1 MSLVQEDVYS
11 FIEEAEAQKSSDE
24 TSTGAELRSTSLAL
38 VVAENKIVMLEAEVK
53 SMRLKSLAV

>member
-24 TSTGAELRSTSLAL
+24 TSTGAERRSTSLAL

-53 SMRLKSLAV
+53 SIRLKSLAV